1 MRPEDRTHE
10 SGRRGAAL
18 PALTAAEEVTNLVER
33 EVAFQELM
41 KADAG
46 KTVTALIQGYLGP
59 DHKVIDMPS
68 FYSALSQA
76 LREAREQGQVDR
88 AGQVLTML

>member
-1 MRPEDRTHE
+1 MKDQ
-10 SGRRGAAL
+10 
-18 PALTAAEEVTNLVER
+18 AEEVTNLVER
-33 EVAFQELM
+33 EVAFQERM

-46 KTVTALIQGYLGP
+46 KTATALIQGYLGP